1 MAKIENTIRQITA
14 SDVQFLTETE
24 CRDILGVLSIKQQSI
39 SEREVSV
46 LEACEDR
53 VYDLE
58 FGAIDVFEDND
69 GDRGWSDELYENAAF
84 EGADEW
90 Y

>member
-1 MAKIENTIRQITA
+1 MAKVENTISQINA

-24 CRDILGVLSIKQQSI
+24 CRDIMGVLAIKQNSI
-39 SEREVSV
+39 SEREVAI

-58 FGAIDVFEDND
+58 FGNISTFDDFD
-69 GDRGWSDELYENAAF
+69 GDGGWSDELHENMEF

>member
-1 MAKIENTIRQITA
+1 MNKIENTIRQIIA
-14 SDVQFLTETE
+14 SDVQLLTETE
-24 CRDILGVLSIKQQSI
+24 CRDIMAVLAIKQQSI
-39 SEREVSV
+39 SEREVAI

-58 FGAIDVFEDND
+58 FGAIDVFEDDD
-69 GDRGWSDELYENAAF
+69 GDRGWSDELHENAAF

-90 Y
+90 F

>member
-1 MAKIENTIRQITA
+1 MAKVENTIRQITA

-24 CRDILGVLSIKQQSI
+24 CRDIMGVLAIKQEAT
-39 SEREVSV
+39 SEREVAI

-58 FGAIDVFEDND
+58 FGDISTFEDFD
-69 GDRGWSDELYENAAF
+69 GDRGWTDELHENMEF

>member
-1 MAKIENTIRQITA
+1 MAKVENTISQINA

-24 CRDILGVLSIKQQSI
+24 CRDIMGVLAIKQNSI
-39 SEREVSV
+39 SEREVAI

-58 FGAIDVFEDND
+58 FGNISTFDDFD
-69 GDRGWSDELYENAAF
+69 GDRGWSDELYENMEF

>member
-1 MAKIENTIRQITA
+1 MAKVENTISQINA

>member
-1 MAKIENTIRQITA
+1 MAKVENTISQINA

-24 CRDILGVLSIKQQSI
+24 CRDIMAVLAIKQESI
-39 SEREVSV
+39 SERELAV

-58 FGAIDVFEDND
+58 FGDISIFEEND
-69 GDRGWSDELYENAAF
+69 GDRGWSDELHENMEF

>member
-58 FGAIDVFEDND
+58 FGAIDEDKMLE
-69 GDRGWSDELYENAAF
+69 DRGWSDELHENMEF

>member
-1 MAKIENTIRQITA
+1 MAKVENIIRQITA
-14 SDVQFLTETE
+14 SEVQFLTETE
-24 CRDILGVLSIKQQSI
+24 CRDIMAVLAIKQESI
-39 SEREVSV
+39 SERELAV

-58 FGAIDVFEDND
+58 WGDYADEGFD
-69 GDRGWSDELYENAAF
+69 GDRGWSDELHENMEF